1 MVARGYKRLYRHS
14 NRGGILGMRPAP
26 ITTELIRGHFMW
38 WALAYSY
45 SLKCVYNSSHPA
57 KTKELTVPVCATSAG
72 FSMYSYKR
80 TAIERYTTLS
90 LCARVQVKFS
100 VVLSPTHQ
108 FITHQAGW
116 RNVNRGYIMPL
127 S

>member
-1 MVARGYKRLYRHS
+1 MHGSKRLYGHS
-14 NRGGILGMRPAP
+14 KRGEILGMRPAP
-26 ITTELIRGHFMW
+26 ITTEVTRGHFMW
-38 WALAYSY
+38 RALAYSY
-45 SLKCVYNSSHPA
+45 RLKFGYNSCHPA

-90 LCARVQVKFS
+90 LCSRVQVKFS

-108 FITHQAGW
+108 FITHHAGW

-127 S
+127 L